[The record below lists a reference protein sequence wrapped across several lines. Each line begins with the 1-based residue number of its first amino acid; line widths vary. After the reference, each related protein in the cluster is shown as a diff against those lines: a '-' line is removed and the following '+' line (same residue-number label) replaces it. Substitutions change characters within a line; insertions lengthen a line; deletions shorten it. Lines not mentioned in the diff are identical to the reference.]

1 MNFIY
6 DILLNFNKNFY
17 EFYDWN
23 REDHIDHIKKIPV
36 FRVSSEDMYI
46 YKNQIIK
53 INDEFL
59 KKLEDRTEVFHNKS
73 SRSLKYACIVCDGK
87 VAYALCFNKDGKREA
102 ISSLLLDEEQE
113 VIDFVMM
120 MDTEKFSLEGFEK
133 MECFP
138 FTTRKEN
145 FIQHYVQKKM
155 KNLKR
160 NGNKDLLQYIYLEC
174 FGVKEESVDEM
185 FTRIQ
190 LAALENKNQINEKI
204 YHFFK
209 LISSKNIK

>member
-6 DILLNFNKNFY
+6 DILLNFNKSFY

-36 FRVSSEDMYI
+36 FRIYSNDMYTI
-46 YKNQIIK
+46 KKQIVK
-53 INDEFL
+53 VSDVFL
-59 KKLEDRTEVFHNKS
+59 KEIEDRTEVFHNKS

-87 VAYALCFNKDGKREA
+87 MACAICFNKTGKVEA

-113 VIDFVMM
+113 IIDFVMM
-120 MDTEKFSLEGFEK
+120 MDAVKLSLESSGKIEV
-133 MECFP
+133 FP

-145 FIQHYVQKKM
+145 FMQHYVQKKI
-155 KNLKR
+155 KNLKWQTD
-160 NGNKDLLQYIYLEC
+160 KDLLQYLYLEC
-174 FGVKEESVDEM
+174 FGVRGDSADEM
-185 FTRIQ
+185 ITKIR
-190 LAALENKNQINEKI
+190 LATLENKDQINEKI

-209 LISSKNIK
+209 LISSKSIR